1 MINTF
6 IFKFF
11 VSRRNFTVELASQK
25 LVRLVFNGHVL
36 QHDKTLE
43 ECGLFD
49 NCVVHCLIHNKK
61 ASDSDSRN
69 SQINDSNTSTQQ
81 NQRTGARLDQNVPGS
96 RRETTESFLN
106 RPENGRWYLYIGM
119 ILITITLVFCWF
131 CRINYSYLFSFYSTV
146 GLVLMSVLFFAMIP
160 LILLIE
166 RDVVN

>member
-1 MINTF
+1 M
-6 IFKFF
+6 
-11 VSRRNFTVELASQK
+11 
-25 LVRLVFNGHVL
+25 FNGHVL

-61 ASDSDSRN
+61 PSDNVRNAQTNESDTSSSN
-69 SQINDSNTSTQQ
+69 S
-81 NQRTGARLDQNVPGS
+81 NQRRGARLDQNVPGS
-96 RRETTESFLN
+96 RSETTESFLN

-119 ILITITLVFCWF
+119 ILITITLIFCWY
-131 CRINYSYLFSFYSTV
+131 CRINFSYLFSFYSTV